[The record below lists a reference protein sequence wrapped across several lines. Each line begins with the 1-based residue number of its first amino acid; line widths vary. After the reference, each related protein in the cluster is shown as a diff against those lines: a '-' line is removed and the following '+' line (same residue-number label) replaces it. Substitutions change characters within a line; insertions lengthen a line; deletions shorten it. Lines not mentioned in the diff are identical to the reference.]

1 MEFWKWVQE
10 LINTFGTAI
19 ASFLMGF
26 FMAFLRTKQ
35 KSGKA
40 DLAESIMC
48 GLFSIGLW
56 SLLEWLKIPQIV
68 AVGIASGVGYM
79 GTHFVSNI
87 IKKKVENE
95 VNK

>member
-1 MEFWKWVQE
+1 MEFWKWIQE
-10 LINTFGTAI
+10 LINTFGTAM

-26 FMAFLRTKQ
+26 FMAFLRTKK
-35 KSGKA
+35 KSGKG
-40 DLAESIMC
+40 DFLESIMC
-48 GLFSIGLW
+48 GLFSVGIW